1 MSRAPAPASAVPS
14 HSARHAGPVGRVGAP
29 EDVAAAVAFLASD
42 EASFISGANLC
53 VDAGLTAGMAPMIE
67 ELTLEPG

>member
-1 MSRAPAPASAVPS
+1 
-14 HSARHAGPVGRVGAP
+14 
-29 EDVAAAVAFLASD
+29 VAFLASD